1 MLAASPASAIAWHVA
16 GRTPNGKMFAAE
28 KARVIPSAAYTDP
41 EVAWVG
47 LTEDEAK
54 ARGIRLF
61 AHVGL
66 HPDGLAPVFVD
77 RRQDA
82 VQAFTFARDDHD

>member
-1 MLAASPASAIAWHVA
+1 MRR
-16 GRTPNGKMFAAE
+16 GRQLVEA
-28 KARVIPSAAYTDP
+28 
-41 EVAWVG
+41 
-47 LTEDEAK
+47 TESLDRCGNH

-66 HPDGLAPVFVD
+66 RPDGLAPVFVD

-82 VQAFTFARDDHD
+82 VQAFTFARDDYD